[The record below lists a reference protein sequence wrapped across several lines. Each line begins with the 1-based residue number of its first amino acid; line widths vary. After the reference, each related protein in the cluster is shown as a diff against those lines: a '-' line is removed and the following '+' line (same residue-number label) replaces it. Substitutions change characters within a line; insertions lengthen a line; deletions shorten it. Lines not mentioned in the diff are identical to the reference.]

1 MYYVGVDYHK
11 RYSVATV
18 VDAAGEMLA
27 RKRLD
32 NRLEAFREF
41 LRPYDKTEVK
51 AVVEATRSWGIAVD
65 ILEQLADKVILANP
79 GQVKLIAK
87 ARISTDKIDSLALAK
102 LLRVGWVPEAY
113 LRSRVNRDQQLTLR
127 VRCFFVQMRT
137 RVKNRIHDLID
148 RQSESIRETAVS
160 FSDLFGKK
168 GMTWLRNLEL
178 DHPGGALLGQMLAAY
193 DALDAQVRQSDRL
206 VAELFAADDDCPRL
220 VTTPGIGTF
229 FAVLIKTEVGS
240 IERFASSAC
249 FCSYAGVVPSTA
261 SSGGKV
267 WHGRIIKES
276 NRWLRWALVEAVIPA
291 TVADAGL
298 RSHYEYYRRMKGSK
312 VAKVVTARRIGCIV
326 YRILKEKQPYY
337 ERPVR
342 SQGSRQAGKAHE

>member
-18 VDAAGEMLA
+18 VDSDGLMLA

-41 LRPYDKTEVK
+41 LQPYDKAEVE

-65 ILEQLADKVILANP
+65 ILEQVADKVILANP

-113 LRSRVNRDQQLTLR
+113 LRPRTNREHQLILR
-127 VRCFFVQMRT
+127 VRCFLVQLRT

-148 RQSESIRETAVS
+148 RQDEPIRETAAS

-168 GMTWLRNLEL
+168 GMVWLKGL
-178 DHPGGALLGQMLAAY
+178 DLSHPCGTLLCRLLAAY

-206 VAELFAADDDCPRL
+206 VAELFTADDDCKL
-220 VTTPGIGTF
+220 LKKTPGIGVF

-240 IERFASSAC
+240 IERFPSSAR
-249 FCSYAGVVPSTA
+249 FCSYAGVVPSTQ

-267 WHGRIIKES
+267 WHGRIIKQS

-298 RSHYEYYRRMKGSK
+298 RAHYEYYRRTKGSK
-312 VAKVVTARRIGCIV
+312 VAKVVTARRLGCIV
-326 YRILKEKQPYY
+326 YRVLKERKPYY
-337 ERPVR
+337 ERPVQSR
-342 SQGSRQAGKAHE
+342 GYRQAG